1 MKVTSIWDLSPWDSI
16 HNNIQVILKDKERQ
30 QNNWIIYTI
39 FLTVIAYL
47 SINKNKKNTI
57 RASQLSVPI
66 IPNINNWQHNNNFF
80 YKLLLIK
87 IVTADETTE
96 WEVINFQTN
105 LAKWSLDL
113 GQVPIIPLVSHS
125 TSIALSTY

>member
-16 HNNIQVILKDKERQ
+16 HNNIQVILKDKEKQ

-47 SINKNKKNTI
+47 RINKNKKNTV

-66 IPNINNWQHNNNFF
+66 IPNINNWQYNNNLFTTF
-80 YKLLLIK
+80 YLLKLWLRMRQQSERL
-87 IVTADETTE
+87 
-96 WEVINFQTN
+96 
-105 LAKWSLDL
+105 
-113 GQVPIIPLVSHS
+113 
-125 TSIALSTY
+125 